1 MEEII
6 YVYETPD
13 GGETIYR
20 REALTSKK
28 ELVSQSPRA
37 LRKERS
43 LKWNKILEASE
54 TDPNLQDLLERAEV
68 YYELKKEY

>member
-6 YVYETPD
+6 YVYESPD
-13 GGETIYR
+13 GGETIYK
-20 REALTSKK
+20 REMLASKK
-28 ELVSQSPRA
+28 ELVSQSPKA

-54 TDPNLQDLLERAEV
+54 SDPVLQDLLDRAEV
-68 YYELKKEY
+68 YYELKKEH

>member
-13 GGETIYR
+13 GGETIYK
-20 REALTSKK
+20 REMLSTKK
-28 ELVSQSPRA
+28 ELVSQSPQA
-37 LRKERS
+37 LRKERA

-54 TDPNLQDLLERAEV
+54 NDLVLQDMLDRVEV

>member
-1 MEEII
+1 MQEII
-6 YVYETPD
+6 YVYESPD
-13 GGETIYR
+13 GGETIYK
-20 REALTSKK
+20 REMLASKK
-28 ELVSQSPRA
+28 ELVSQSPKA

-54 TDPNLQDLLERAEV
+54 SDPNLQDLLDRAEV